1 MNEQN
6 EDQQENGKLVFRHF
20 ISVFLEMVRA
30 IGTLINVGFTQI
42 TE

>member
-6 EDQQENGKLVFRHF
+6 EDQQENGKLVFPFH
-20 ISVFLEMVRA
+20 
-30 IGTLINVGFTQI
+30 IGFFRNGSRNWDFDKRWFTQI